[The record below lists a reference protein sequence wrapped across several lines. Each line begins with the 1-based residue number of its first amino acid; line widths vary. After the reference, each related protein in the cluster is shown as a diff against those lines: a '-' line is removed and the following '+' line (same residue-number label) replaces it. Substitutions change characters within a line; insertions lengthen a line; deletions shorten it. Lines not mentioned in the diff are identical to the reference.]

1 MKYAIVT
8 NPASGGMDVDQRR
21 SRLAEAAQV
30 LGAEIY
36 GLDTTTVDEFCEC
49 AHKIAA
55 QCDILVAAGGDGTI
69 SDIINSIDT
78 TRTPVAYLPLGTG
91 NAMRYALEYKGD
103 LTEIAMRI
111 KDGEIHE
118 YDLVNCSDN
127 VRAFT
132 VSVGIDG
139 EVVRLRNQYV
149 LQGNRGLKT
158 YFKAVV
164 NAYFKKYERPDAR
177 IEIDGELLEI
187 RNLLSLMVVKHPY
200 YGFGMNVVPK
210 ARFGDRKLHLVCI
223 RSGLFGTV
231 IGGISA
237 FTIGNRMGQYY
248 TGRKATVDLDRPV
261 RMQFNGNE
269 GWQSKRFGF
278 EVLPQALKIKC

>member
-21 SRLAEAAQV
+21 SRLTEAAQI

-111 KDGEIHE
+111 KDEILGTRQRE
-118 YDLVNCSDN
+118 D
-127 VRAFT
+127 T
-132 VSVGIDG
+132 VLKMPSKLLLALPASVHI
-139 EVVRLRNQYV
+139 N
-149 LQGNRGLKT
+149 
-158 YFKAVV
+158 
-164 NAYFKKYERPDAR
+164 ER
-177 IEIDGELLEI
+177 
-187 RNLLSLMVVKHPY
+187 
-200 YGFGMNVVPK
+200 
-210 ARFGDRKLHLVCI
+210 
-223 RSGLFGTV
+223 
-231 IGGISA
+231 IS
-237 FTIGNRMGQYY
+237 T
-248 TGRKATVDLDRPV
+248 P
-261 RMQFNGNE
+261 E
-269 GWQSKRFGF
+269 
-278 EVLPQALKIKC
+278 